1 MSRSQTGVTCSIGTY
16 LAKRYEQIGIRHQFA
31 VAGDYN
37 LVLLDQ
43 LLLNKNLH
51 WVYSIAPFLLRVMPP
66 LIARPS

>member
-43 LLLNKNLH
+43 LPRNKNLQ
-51 WVYSIAPFLLRVMPP
+51 RV
-66 LIARPS
+66 